1 MVQKIQSSGTWKTL
15 NKYKLIKIKNKLGKT
30 RIYSRKFIQ
39 KIIPE
44 EKFITSKLKLK
55 KNRPVAFG
63 GLRFKNLFKNSIKKK
78 PLISIIMPNFK
89 GLSIEK
95 AIKSILKQNYENL
108 ELIVIDG
115 NSGEDTLKILKSYNK
130 DIDIW
135 ISEKDKGMWDAWNK
149 GFKLANG
156 DYVGIVDSSN
166 ILYPNAIKILIRYIN
181 KFPSHDFICGT
192 VKKDNK
198 IYAGFRPNDIKKQ
211 FNIIPSSIVGF
222 YIKLESLKK
231 VGLLNIKY
239 KYSSDYDFLYR
250 AIVKN
255 RMRGVHTKAHE
266 IFGDLGDSGIS
277 SKSNFLIKII
287 NEIKIRFNN
296 GQNIFELIYILLGR
310 SIMKIFRN
318 AFVKKN
324 L

>member
-1 MVQKIQSSGTWKTL
+1 M
-15 NKYKLIKIKNKLGKT
+15 IKIKNKLGKT
-30 RIYSRKFIQ
+30 RIYSRKFKK
-39 KIIPE
+39 KIILE
-44 EKFITSKLKLK
+44 EKFISSKIKLK
-55 KNRPVAFG
+55 KKLPVASG
-63 GLRFKNLFKNSIKKK
+63 GLRFKNLFKNSVKKK

-89 GLSIEK
+89 CLSIEK
-95 AIKSILKQNYENL
+95 AIKSVLKQNYDNL

-115 NSGEDTLKILKSYNK
+115 DSGEDTLKILQSYNQ

-166 ILYPNAIKILIRYIN
+166 ILYSNAIKILVKYIN
-181 KFPSHDFICGT
+181 KFPSHDFICGA

-198 IYAGFRPNDIKKQ
+198 IYAGFRPKDIKKQ

-250 AIVKN
+250 VIVKN
-255 RMRGVHTKAHE
+255 KMQGIHTKAHE
-266 IFGDLGDSGIS
+266 IFGNLGDSGIS
-277 SKSNFLIKII
+277 LNSNFLIKII

-296 GQNIFELIYILLGR
+296 GQNIFELVYIFFGR
-310 SIMKIFRN
+310 LVMKIFKN
-318 AFVKKN
+318 IFVKKN

>member
-1 MVQKIQSSGTWKTL
+1 
-15 NKYKLIKIKNKLGKT
+15 LIKIKNKLGKT
-30 RIYSRKFIQ
+30 RIYSRQFKKKVILG
-39 KIIPE
+39 
-44 EKFITSKLKLK
+44 EKFITKKLKLK
-55 KNRPVAFG
+55 KILPVAFG
-63 GLRFKNLFKNSIKKK
+63 GLRFKNLFKNSLEKK

-89 GLSIEK
+89 CLSIER
-95 AIKSILKQNYENL
+95 AIRSILKQNYDNL

-115 NSGEDTLKILKSYNK
+115 NSGKDTIKILKTYNQ

-149 GFKLANG
+149 GFQLANG
-156 DYVGIVDSSN
+156 DYVAIVDSSN
-166 ILYPNAIKILIRYIN
+166 ILYPNAIKTLVKYIS
-181 KFPSHDFICGT
+181 KFPSNDFICGA

-198 IYAGFRPNDIKKQ
+198 IYAGFRPQDIKKQ

-250 AIVKN
+250 VIVKN
-255 RMRGVHTKAHE
+255 RMKGIHTKSHE
-266 IFGDLGDSGIS
+266 VFGDLGDSGIS
-277 SKSNFLIKII
+277 SRGNFLIKLV

-296 GQNIFELIYILLGR
+296 GQNIPELLYIFFGR
-310 SIMKIFRN
+310 LIMKLFKSIFE
-318 AFVKKN
+318 KKI

>member
-1 MVQKIQSSGTWKTL
+1 M
-15 NKYKLIKIKNKLGKT
+15 IKIKNKLGKT
-30 RIYSRKFIQ
+30 RIYSRKFKK
-39 KIIPE
+39 KIILE
-44 EKFITSKLKLK
+44 EKFISSKIKLK
-55 KNRPVAFG
+55 KKLPDASG
-63 GLRFKNLFKNSIKKK
+63 GLRFKNLFKNSVKKK

-89 GLSIEK
+89 CLSIEK
-95 AIKSILKQNYENL
+95 AIKSVLKQNYDNL

-115 NSGEDTLKILKSYNK
+115 DSGEDTLKILQSYNQ

-166 ILYPNAIKILIRYIN
+166 ILYSNAIKILVKYIN
-181 KFPSHDFICGT
+181 KFPSHDFICGA

-198 IYAGFRPNDIKKQ
+198 IYAGFRPKDIKKQ

-250 AIVKN
+250 VIVKN
-255 RMRGVHTKAHE
+255 KMQGIHTKAHE
-266 IFGDLGDSGIS
+266 IFGNLGDSGIS
-277 SKSNFLIKII
+277 LNSNFLIKII

-296 GQNIFELIYILLGR
+296 GQNIFELVYIFFGR
-310 SIMKIFRN
+310 LVMKIFKN
-318 AFVKKN
+318 IFVKKN

>member
-1 MVQKIQSSGTWKTL
+1 M
-15 NKYKLIKIKNKLGKT
+15 IKIKNKLGKT
-30 RIYSRKFIQ
+30 RIYSRKFIK

-44 EKFITSKLKLK
+44 EKFITSKIKLK
-55 KNRPVAFG
+55 KKLPVASG

-89 GLSIEK
+89 CLSIEK

-115 NSGEDTLKILKSYNK
+115 NSGEDTLKILKSYNQ

-166 ILYPNAIKILIRYIN
+166 ILYPNAIKILIKYIN
-181 KFPSHDFICGT
+181 KFPSHDFICGA

-198 IYAGFRPNDIKKQ
+198 IYAGFRPKDIKKQ

-250 AIVKN
+250 VIVKN

-266 IFGDLGDSGIS
+266 IFGG
-277 SKSNFLIKII
+277 
-287 NEIKIRFNN
+287 
-296 GQNIFELIYILLGR
+296 
-310 SIMKIFRN
+310 FR
-318 AFVKKN
+318 
-324 L
+324 

>member
-1 MVQKIQSSGTWKTL
+1 M
-15 NKYKLIKIKNKLGKT
+15 IKIKNKLGKT
-30 RIYSRKFIQ
+30 RIYSRKFKK
-39 KIIPE
+39 KIILE
-44 EKFITSKLKLK
+44 EKFISSKIKLK
-55 KNRPVAFG
+55 KKLPVASG
-63 GLRFKNLFKNSIKKK
+63 GLRFKNLFKNSVKKK

-89 GLSIEK
+89 CLSIEK
-95 AIKSILKQNYENL
+95 AIKSVLKQNYDNL

-115 NSGEDTLKILKSYNK
+115 DSGEDTLKILQSYNQ

-166 ILYPNAIKILIRYIN
+166 ILYPNAIKILVKYIN

-198 IYAGFRPNDIKKQ
+198 IYAGFRPDDIKKQ

-250 AIVKN
+250 VIVKN
-255 RMRGVHTKAHE
+255 KMRGVNTKAHE
-266 IFGDLGDSGIS
+266 IFGDLGKSGIS
-277 SKSNFLIKII
+277 SKSNFLITII

-296 GQNIFELIYILLGR
+296 GQNIFELMYIFFGR
-310 SIMKIFRN
+310 SIMKIFKN
-318 AFVKKN
+318 VFEKKN

>member
-1 MVQKIQSSGTWKTL
+1 
-15 NKYKLIKIKNKLGKT
+15 LIKIKNKLGKT
-30 RIYSRKFIQ
+30 RIYSRKFKK
-39 KIIPE
+39 KIILE
-44 EKFITSKLKLK
+44 EKFISSKIKLK
-55 KNRPVAFG
+55 KKLPVAYG
-63 GLRFKNLFKNSIKKK
+63 GLRFKNLFKNSVKKK

-89 GLSIEK
+89 CLSIEK
-95 AIKSILKQNYENL
+95 AIKSVLKQNYDNL

-115 NSGEDTLKILKSYNK
+115 DSGEDTLKILQSYNQ

-166 ILYPNAIKILIRYIN
+166 ILYSNAIKILVKYIN

-198 IYAGFRPNDIKKQ
+198 IYAGFRPKDIKKQ

-250 AIVKN
+250 VIVKN
-255 RMRGVHTKAHE
+255 KMRGIHTKAHE
-266 IFGDLGDSGIS
+266 IFGNLGDSGIS
-277 SKSNFLIKII
+277 LNSNFLIKII

-296 GQNIFELIYILLGR
+296 GQNIFELVYIFFGKL
-310 SIMKIFRN
+310 IMKIFRKI
-318 AFVKKN
+318 FIKKIYK
-324 L
+324 

>member
-1 MVQKIQSSGTWKTL
+1 M
-15 NKYKLIKIKNKLGKT
+15 IKIKNKLDKT
-30 RIYSRKFIQ
+30 RIYSREFKKKTIQ
-39 KIIPE
+39 E
-44 EKFITSKLKLK
+44 EKFITCKLKLK
-55 KNRPVAFG
+55 KTQATAFG

-89 GLSIEK
+89 CLSIEK
-95 AIKSILKQNYENL
+95 AIKSILKQDYDNL

-149 GFKLANG
+149 GFRLANG

-166 ILYPNAIKILIRYIN
+166 ILYPNAIKILVKYIN

-222 YIKLESLKK
+222 YIKLKSLKK

-250 AIVKN
+250 VIVKHK
-255 RMRGVHTKAHE
+255 MRGIHTKVHE

-287 NEIKIRFNN
+287 NEITIRFNN
-296 GQNIFELIYILLGR
+296 GQNILELVYIFFGR
-310 SIMKIFRN
+310 SVMKIFRN
-318 AFVKKN
+318 LFVKKN